1 MTDRFARL
9 EEFVFDRMTE
19 TGLPGLSLA
28 VVEGGETVYRRGFG
42 YRDLERGLPATPE
55 TLYGVGSVTKSF
67 TCAALMQLQE
77 KGLLSVDDEVG
88 RYLDFDIR
96 PFGEPV
102 RLRHLMSHTSG
113 IPALG
118 YAEAE
123 ILRAVGAG
131 GGGRRLP
138 VAGPDDML
146 TFMRGADAWVEAR
159 PGERWF
165 YLNEGYVLLGA
176 VIEKVSGSS
185 YVDYV
190 TDNILRPLGMDR
202 SFFRREDVESDP
214 DRAVPYAVDAERRC
228 HPKSYLY
235 GRITSDGGLISNV
248 CDMARYILMYLGG
261 GRVGESR
268 VLSEDSVRAMM
279 VPRVAGPS
287 VKPGVLRAEGWG
299 ESRGGAPGGGPEP
312 EKGAAPGEATGF
324 YGFGLHTVPDFFG
337 RRLVGHGGSV
347 LVATAHMAF
356 LPEVGCGVML
366 LANGAGYPLGH
377 LAHYAL
383 ALLVGE
389 DPEQLPFLRME
400 RLLDGLAGEYE
411 TFRGTMRAT
420 VRRREDFLVFEVK
433 DGFYNLSVVLVPEA
447 VDDHGG
453 RFFTLNHGER
463 IPAEFHRR
471 NGGVELV
478 YERYKLRRVSPGTP
492 FPRGRI
498 SRNAGG
504 ARQERGRRN

>member
-9 EEFVFDRMTE
+9 EEFVFEKMTR

-28 VVEGGETVYRRGFG
+28 VVEKAETVYRRGFG
-42 YRDLERGLPATPE
+42 YRDLDRGLPATPE
-55 TLYGVGSVTKSF
+55 TLYGIGSVTKSF

-77 KGLLSVDDEVG
+77 KGLLSVEDEVG
-88 RYLDFDIR
+88 RYVDFDIR

-123 ILRAVGAG
+123 ILEAVGGAG
-131 GGGRRLP
+131 KRLP
-138 VAGPDDML
+138 VAGVDDML
-146 TFMRGADAWVEAR
+146 TFMRGADAWVETR

-185 YVDYV
+185 YIDYV

-202 SFFRREDVESDP
+202 SFFRREDVEKDP
-214 DRAVPYAVDAERRC
+214 DRAVPYAIDPKREC

-248 CDMARYILMYLGG
+248 GDMARYILMYLGR
-261 GRVGESR
+261 GRVGEAR
-268 VLSEDSVRAMM
+268 VLSEDSVRTMM
-279 VPRVAGPS
+279 EPVVAGPS
-287 VKPGVLRAEGWG
+287 VKPRVLQAGDRG
-299 ESRGGAPGGGPEP
+299 EGPE
-312 EKGAAPGEATGF
+312 EAAPGEPTGF

-356 LPEVGCGVML
+356 LPEAGCGVML

-389 DPEQLPFLRME
+389 DPEELPFLRTE
-400 RLLDGLAGEYE
+400 RLLDGLTGEYE

-420 VRRREDFLVFEVK
+420 VSRRENFLVFEVK
-433 DGFYNLSVVLVPEA
+433 DGFYNLSLVLVPEA
-447 VDDHGG
+447 LGDGGG
-453 RFFTLNHGER
+453 RFFTLNNGER
-463 IPAEFHRR
+463 LPAEFHRK

-478 YERYKLRRVSPGTP
+478 YERYKFRRVSA
-492 FPRGRI
+492 GR
-498 SRNAGG
+498 SM
-504 ARQERGRRN
+504 